1 MSLAYP
7 ELNQRILEMAEG
19 DEEFRMELT
28 TAIHAGLLELKTK
41 YDEGFHEKDEV
52 KIQQIRHKVKPT
64 LGMFEFEDL
73 SIILQEGK
81 DILESEGFNQA
92 FGGHFHLL
100 QEKLDTAIEE
110 TAKLLNN

>member
-7 ELNQRILEMAEG
+7 ELSQRILEMAEG

-41 YDEGFHEKDEV
+41 YSEGFHEKDEV

-64 LGMFEFEDL
+64 LGMFEFENL
-73 SIILQEGK
+73 SLILQEGK
-81 DILESEGFNQA
+81 EILESEGFSNA
-92 FGGHFHLL
+92 FEMHFNLL
-100 QEKLDTAIEE
+100 MEKLDTAIEE